1 VLSIALDKRYTT
13 RECLSKDNQSTVVPT
28 TSFTVTIKGP
38 NGLKSKNLISLQMI
52 SDLLMVK
59 FILPATGLTGNY
71 TMQAEEP
78 KIMKRRAS
86 ILGQC

>member
-1 VLSIALDKRYTT
+1 
-13 RECLSKDNQSTVVPT
+13 
-28 TSFTVTIKGP
+28 
-38 NGLKSKNLISLQMI
+38 LISLQMI

-78 KIMKRRAS
+78 RLWKDEHPFWDNVDLSYSTINTMS
-86 ILGQC
+86 GIQTT